1 MKKTIVLAVVLLA
14 LSALVLTGCTGKV
27 VKDYDTQILT
37 FSTEKGDF
45 YYNDFNAL
53 TAEWDLTTGNGA
65 SASSVFS
72 TSSKGLKINTVNSGY
87 ATASQTVYLK
97 PYADYKVEYTYTV
110 DSIADYDTTDDI
122 ADYGGLY
129 IGFLENPSFNIG
141 EGDKAS
147 VITTARSGSDTF
159 YFHTDG
165 TREFNLAVNVGNE
178 DKPVNAV
185 VYIET
190 VKLTLVN
197 SATLTDEVKDA
208 YGYYALTSAVYGQ
221 ATATNVVYVILGGVA
236 TLVLAYVFYVMRS
249 RTLAFEG
256 IKTENK
262 FYEKIVSS
270 KTAGILLTVGIAAL
284 VRLLIT
290 LIETAISGSSSI
302 VSNEYGYDLTRE
314 AYMGSLSA
322 KIGTI
327 YLYQYYPAYT
337 ALMPVTMYLSTLA
350 GFIGRALSAMKMSE
364 AHVELAVVCII
375 KLFNIAADL
384 GTVALIYKIIEKRH
398 GNAAATVLGSFYAL
412 VPLTF
417 SLSAAWGSYESVTAF
432 FVVLAFYFLLNKK
445 SYIGMAVAYFF
456 AAMTSAT
463 ALYVVPAV
471 LFYTAY
477 VIYKAVKDGEY
488 KRIVAPVC
496 AIVGG
501 FVLFYLIS
509 LPFVFNDVA
518 AGDAFAAFDKY
529 IATVKGASVYS
540 ANAFNFQGLLGHN
553 FTSVGVQSV
562 VATIIFIVFV
572 VVVLGLAYFRTRN
585 RIDLTLI
592 AASSVLALWTFA
604 NNMKP
609 NSIYLA
615 LPLMFIAAAL
625 LRETRL
631 YIAFA
636 LYSAFAFVNN
646 AYVYMVT
653 GYDANGVL
661 AVSYET
667 TAIMYVFG
675 AFSLVLAIYFMVVA
689 FDVLVSKRAVDH
701 VVIPVP
707 YVQYVKYVFSKAAG
721 KMKTGASK
729 VGAFVSATGEAIKE
743 VNAERKLKRAARK
756 SEADSEEEDKD

>member
-14 LSALVLTGCTGKV
+14 LTALVLTGCTGKIV
-27 VKDYDTQILT
+27 RDYDTQILT
-37 FSTEKGDF
+37 FSTTEGDF
-45 YYNDFNAL
+45 YYNDFSAL
-53 TAEWDLTTGNGA
+53 TAEWNLSAGHGA

-72 TSSKGLKINTVNSGY
+72 TNAEGLKINTVNAGY

-97 PYADYKVEYTYTV
+97 PYSDYKIEYVYDV

-122 ADYGGLY
+122 DYYAGLY
-129 IGFLENPSFNIG
+129 IGFTENPSFNIG

-147 VITTARSGSDTF
+147 VITTARSGTDTF

-165 TREFNLAVNVGNE
+165 TREFNLAINVGNE
-178 DKPVNAV
+178 NNPVNAV
-185 VYIET
+185 VYVKS
-190 VKLTLVN
+190 VKLTLVD
-197 SATLTDEVKDA
+197 SATLTQEDKDA

-221 ATATNVVYVILGGVA
+221 ATSTNVVYVVLGGVA

-256 IKTENK
+256 VKTENK

-270 KTAGILLTVGIAAL
+270 KTAGLLITLGVAAL
-284 VRLLIT
+284 IRLLIT
-290 LIETAISGSSSI
+290 LIQTAISGSSSI

-327 YLYQYYPAYT
+327 YLYQYYSAYT
-337 ALMPVTMYLSTLA
+337 TLMPVTMYLSTLA
-350 GFIGRALSAMKMSE
+350 GAIGRALSAMKMSD

-398 GNAAATVLGSFYAL
+398 GNAAATVLASFYAL
-412 VPLTF
+412 VPVTF
-417 SLSAAWGSYESVTAF
+417 SLSAAWGSYESVAAF

-456 AAMTSAT
+456 AAMTSPS

-477 VIYKAVKDGEY
+477 YIYKSLKDGEY
-488 KRIVAPVC
+488 KRIAAPVS

-509 LPFVFNDVA
+509 LPFVFNEVA
-518 AGDAFAAFDKY
+518 AGDAFVAFDKY

-553 FTSVGVQSV
+553 FAEVGVQSV

-572 VVVLGLAYFRTRN
+572 VVVLGIAYFRTRN

-609 NSIYLA
+609 ASIYIA
-615 LPLMFIAAAL
+615 LPLMFVVAAL

-661 AVSYET
+661 AVSYDT

-675 AFSLVLAIYFMVVA
+675 AFSLVLAVYFMVVA

-707 YVQYVKYVFSKAAG
+707 YLDYVKYVTGKAVG
-721 KMKTGASK
+721 KLKKGASK

-743 VNAERKLKRAARK
+743 VNAERKLKRASRK
-756 SEADSEEEDKD
+756 NDEADDEE

>member
-14 LSALVLTGCTGKV
+14 LSALVLTGCTGKIV
-27 VKDYDTQILT
+27 RDYDTQILT
-37 FSTEKGDF
+37 FSTTEGDF
-45 YYNDFNAL
+45 YYNDFAAL
-53 TAEWDLTTGNGA
+53 SAEWDLTAGNGA
-65 SASSVFS
+65 SASAVFS
-72 TSSKGLKINTVNSGY
+72 TNADGLKINTVNSGY
-87 ATASQTVYLK
+87 AVASQTVYLK
-97 PYADYKVEYTYTV
+97 PYSDYKVEYVYDV

-122 ADYGGLY
+122 DYYAGLY
-129 IGFLENPSFNIG
+129 IGFTENPSFNIG

-147 VITTARSGSDTF
+147 VITTARSGTDTF

-165 TREFNLAVNVGNE
+165 TREFNLAINVGNE
-178 DKPVNAV
+178 NNPVNAV
-185 VYIET
+185 VYVKS
-190 VKLTLVN
+190 VKLTLVD
-197 SATLTDEVKDA
+197 SATLTQEDKDA

-221 ATATNVVYVILGGVA
+221 ATSTNVVYVVLGGVA

-256 IKTENK
+256 VKTENK

-270 KTAGILLTVGIAAL
+270 KTAGILLTVGVAAL

-290 LIETAISGSSSI
+290 LIQTAISGSSSI
-302 VSNEYGYDLTRE
+302 VANEYGYDLTRE

-327 YLYQYYPAYT
+327 YLYQYYAAYT
-337 ALMPVTMYLSTLA
+337 TLTPVTMYLSTLA
-350 GFIGRALSAMKMSE
+350 GAVGRALSAMKMSD
-364 AHVELAVVCII
+364 AQVELAVVCII

-398 GNAAATVLGSFYAL
+398 GNAAATVLASFYSL
-412 VPLTF
+412 VPVTF
-417 SLSAAWGSYESVTAF
+417 ALSAAWGSYESVTAF

-456 AAMTSAT
+456 AAMTTPS

-477 VIYKAVKDGEY
+477 YIFKAVREGEY
-488 KRIVAPVC
+488 KRIIAPVS
-496 AIVGG
+496 AIAGG

-509 LPFVFNDVA
+509 LPFVFNQIA
-518 AGDAFAAFDKY
+518 AGDAFVAFDKY

-553 FTSVGVQSV
+553 FAEVGVQSV
-562 VATIIFIVFV
+562 VATVIFIVFV
-572 VVVLGLAYFRTRN
+572 VVVLGVAYFRTRN

-604 NNMKP
+604 NNMRP

-615 LPLMFIAAAL
+615 LPLMFIVAAL

-653 GYDANGVL
+653 GYDDSGVL
-661 AVSYET
+661 AISYDT

-707 YVQYVKYVFSKAAG
+707 YVQYVKYVFGKAAG
-721 KMKTGASK
+721 KVKKGASK

-743 VNAERKLKRAARK
+743 VNAERKLKRASRK
-756 SEADSEEEDKD
+756 NDEADDEE